1 MLFNSPLF
9 LFGFLPVV
17 LAGFFLIGRYA
28 PPWLAASWLVAASLV
43 FYSWDNPGRLAP
55 LIIASAIFNYSQGL
69 LLSRMRNPLLLT
81 FAIAVNFCLLGYF
94 KYAGFIT
101 VNLAALG
108 IPVGIEHVAL
118 PIGISFYTFTQL
130 AFLVDTYR
138 GDAREYNFVHYFL
151 FVTYYPHL
159 IAGPILHHKEMMP
172 QFAHP
177 GTYRLN
183 PHHLALGLSLFGA
196 GLFKKVVFADNLS
209 GYADLVFQTAGNGIA
224 MSVGQ
229 AWLGALSY
237 TLQLYFDFSGY
248 SDMAIGLAC
257 MMGIIFPL
265 NFFSPYK
272 ATSIIEFWRC
282 WHMTLSRFLRDYVYF
297 SLGGNRK
304 GSALRYTNL
313 LVTMLIG
320 GLWHGASWNFVFWG
334 GLHGIALTLNHFWR
348 NLAAKLRFSTPPIVG
363 RVATLLVVIFAWVP
377 FRAPTLSASFSIW
390 RDMLGAGAPSAIL
403 DTSPWNWILV
413 IGLSGVA
420 LFLPN
425 TAQMF
430 LELDKDRRISSLTAR
445 RPGWAWAAFTGAATG
460 IAIASSFTHPSAFLY
475 FRF

>member
-1 MLFNSPLF
+1 
-9 LFGFLPVV
+9 
-17 LAGFFLIGRYA
+17 
-28 PPWLAASWLVAASLV
+28 
-43 FYSWDNPGRLAP
+43 
-55 LIIASAIFNYSQGL
+55 
-69 LLSRMRNPLLLT
+69 
-81 FAIAVNFCLLGYF
+81 
-94 KYAGFIT
+94 
-101 VNLAALG
+101 
-108 IPVGIEHVAL
+108 
-118 PIGISFYTFTQL
+118 
-130 AFLVDTYR
+130 
-138 GDAREYNFVHYFL
+138 
-151 FVTYYPHL
+151 
-159 IAGPILHHKEMMP
+159 
-172 QFAHP
+172 
-177 GTYRLN
+177 
-183 PHHLALGLSLFGA
+183 
-196 GLFKKVVFADNLS
+196 
-209 GYADLVFQTAGNGIA
+209 